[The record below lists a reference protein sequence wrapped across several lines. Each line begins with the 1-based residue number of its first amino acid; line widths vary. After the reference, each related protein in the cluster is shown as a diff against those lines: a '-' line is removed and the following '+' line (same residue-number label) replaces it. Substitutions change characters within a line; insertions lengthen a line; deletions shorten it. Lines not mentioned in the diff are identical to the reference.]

1 VVIPHPRDRGLA
13 PAQMRAWDR
22 DPVRTGR
29 ERRPVQDEPE
39 ARKPLGLSNSI
50 GMDRLGD
57 FNEGE

>member
-1 VVIPHPRDRGLA
+1 MPR
-13 PAQMRAWDR
+13 RAWDR

-29 ERRPVQDEPE
+29 ERRLVQDEPE
-39 ARKPLGLSNSI
+39 ARKPLGLSNTI